1 MNRFLLLLAFLFV
14 AANSSAQYNTESKEV
29 TITDLKTNSFPS
41 DTTANAF
48 YIFEDGYSR
57 FQDGGDY
64 YLLTDYT
71 AKIKILNDKGYDKAT
86 IEIPL
91 RKGDSHK
98 ELIRDLEANTFN
110 LKNGEILS
118 RRLNP
123 SKAYTEE
130 HEDYDLLKFTF
141 PDVKPGSVL
150 VYSYQTESP
159 FFFNFRT
166 WWFQDDIPKLYS
178 RYKTNIPGNYNYSIS
193 KVGDLPLEKKDS
205 KIVKNCFLTSIAT
218 EAASCVSTEYVM
230 KDIPAFIEE
239 DYFTSRYNYLSR
251 IEYELK
257 TWTRLDGYVKKITRS
272 WEDVEKELRTDHNIG
287 RQLKKTSLVEGIL
300 PDSISQQPNDLAKA
314 RAIYDF
320 VKRNYHWN
328 GEFDIFDDMNLKDVI
343 EEHAGNVSGINILLH
358 NIYEEEGF
366 EVLPVI
372 SATRDRGMPTKLFP
386 VLSDFNYLLLQLKL
400 GKETYLLDATEKYA
414 AFGTIPFRSLNF
426 YGRLL
431 DFENGSS
438 WIDLVPETYSKMAF
452 NEELKLN
459 DDGSST
465 GSCTQMFSGY
475 SAIEAREEL
484 NKADP
489 DAPITYLANSNDQ
502 TSAKTEIPEGKDGD
516 QDLQLTY
523 LLKNQYQKVGD
534 RIYVNPFSFRFF
546 HQNPFK
552 LEHRTYPIDFG
563 YKNLYMYSVKIE
575 LPDNMSVEELPEQ
588 QLVALPQDAG
598 RIQFMATQLDD
609 KTVSVQCRMLLSK
622 PIYSPAFYPYLKK
635 FFSSIMDI
643 QKQSLLVI
651 RENS

>member
-1 MNRFLLLLAFLFV
+1 MNRFLLLLAFLCV
-14 AANSSAQYNTESKEV
+14 AANSSAQYNTENKEV
-29 TITDLKTNSFPS
+29 TIADLKTNSFPS

-64 YLLTDYT
+64 NLLTNYT
-71 AKIKILNDKGYDKAT
+71 AKIKILNDKGYDEAT

-98 ELIRDLEANTFN
+98 EIIRDLEANTFN
-110 LKNGEILS
+110 LKNGGIFS

-123 SKAYTEE
+123 SKVYTEE

-166 WWFQDDIPKLYS
+166 WWFQDEIPKLYS
-178 RYKTNIPGNYNYSIS
+178 RYKTEIPGNYNYSIS
-193 KVGDLPLEKKDS
+193 KIGDLPLEKKDS

-239 DYFTSRYNYLSR
+239 DYLTSKYNYLSR

-272 WEDVEKELRTDHNIG
+272 WEDVEKELRTDRSIG
-287 RQLKKTSLVEGIL
+287 RQLKKTSLVEDIL
-300 PDSISQQPNDLAKA
+300 PDSISKQPNDLAKA
-314 RAIYDF
+314 REIFDF
-320 VKRNYHWN
+320 VKKNYHWN
-328 GEFDIFDDMNLKDVI
+328 GEYDIFDDMNLKDVI

-358 NIYEEEGF
+358 NIYEEQGF
-366 EVLPVI
+366 DVLPVI

-400 GKETYLLDATEKYA
+400 DDKTYLLDATEKYA
-414 AFGTIPFRSLNF
+414 PFGTIPFRSLNF

-431 DFENGSS
+431 DFENGSA
-438 WIDLVPETYSKMAF
+438 WIDLVPENYSKMLF

-465 GSCTQMFSGY
+465 GSCTQIFSGY

-484 NKADP
+484 NEADA
-489 DAPITYLANSNDQ
+489 DEPITYLANSNDQ
-502 TSAKTEIPEGKDGD
+502 TSAKTVAPEGKDGD
-516 QDLQLTY
+516 EDLQLTY
-523 LLKNQYQKVGD
+523 LLKNHYQKVGG

-563 YKNLYMYSVKIE
+563 HKNLYMYSVKIE
-575 LPDNMSVEELPEQ
+575 LPENMSVEELPEQ
-588 QLVALPQDAG
+588 QLLALPQNAG
-598 RIQFMATQLDD
+598 RIQFMTTQLDER
-609 KTVSVQCRMLLSK
+609 TVSIQCRMLLAK